1 MKQYINEI
9 KRMQQLAGIISE
21 SENIDEL
28 FGFGGGDKDTKGSV
42 NVIAL
47 GWNFK
52 AGAKAYLSKAS
63 YKGKIVCYPD
73 TPDGDKYAKAWLK
86 AIENGKREFPQQKII
101 TTQTGN
107 VESRLDDGMPTLE
120 KKKYDP
126 NTMIVYKPGKL
137 PNYDGPNYT
146 EKPLSAEQVTSG
158 KF

>member
-1 MKQYINEI
+1 MEQINEI
-9 KRMQQLAGIISE
+9 KRMQQLAGIINE
-21 SENIDEL
+21 TENIDEL
-28 FGFGGGDKDTKGSV
+28 FGFGGNKDAKSSV

-47 GWNFK
+47 GWNFSK
-52 AGAKAYLSKAS
+52 GAKAYLSKDD

-73 TPDGDKYAKAWLK
+73 TPEGSKYAQEWLK
-86 AIENGKREFPQQKII
+86 AIENGKREFPQQKIS

-120 KKKYDP
+120 KKKFDP
-126 NTMIVYKPGKL
+126 NTMIVYKPGRL
-137 PNYDGPNYT
+137 PNYNGPHYS

>member
-1 MKQYINEI
+1 MEQINEI

-28 FGFGGGDKDTKGSV
+28 FGFGGNKDVKDSI

-52 AGAKAYLSKAS
+52 AGAKAYLSKDG

-73 TPDGDKYAKAWLK
+73 TPEGAEYAKMWLK
-86 AIENGKREFPQQKII
+86 AIENAKRDFPQEKIL
-101 TTQTGN
+101 TTQPGN

-120 KKKYDP
+120 KKKFDP
-126 NTMIVYKPGKL
+126 NTMIVYKPKSS
-137 PNYDGPNYT
+137 PYYYGPHYS

>member
-1 MKQYINEI
+1 MEQLNEI

-28 FGFGGGDKDTKGSV
+28 FGFGGGNKDTKGSV

-47 GWNFK
+47 GWNFNK
-52 AGAKAYLSKAS
+52 GAEAYLSKNG

-73 TPDGDKYAKAWLK
+73 TPEGAEYAKAWLK
-86 AIENGKREFPQQKII
+86 SVEYGKRDFPQEKIL
-101 TTQTGN
+101 TTQTGI
-107 VESRLDDGMPTLE
+107 ECRLDDGMPTLE
-120 KKKYDP
+120 KKKFDP
-126 NTMIVYKPGKL
+126 NTMIVYKPGRL
-137 PNYDGPNYT
+137 PNYDGPHYS

>member
-1 MKQYINEI
+1 MEQLNEI

-28 FGFGGGDKDTKGSV
+28 FGFGGGNKDTKGSV

-47 GWNFK
+47 GWNFNK
-52 AGAKAYLSKAS
+52 GAEAYLSN
-63 YKGKIVCYPD
+63 KGKIVCYPD
-73 TPDGDKYAKAWLK
+73 TPEGAEYAKAWLK
-86 AIENGKREFPQQKII
+86 AIEYGKRDFPQQKIP

-120 KKKYDP
+120 KKKFDP
-126 NTMIVYKPGKL
+126 NTMIVYKPGRL
-137 PNYDGPNYT
+137 PNYDGPHYS